1 MTVPYWLDQSKQ
13 NPPIEADIVIIGG
26 GIMGVSLL
34 YWLSKHKDIKV
45 VLLEKNRLASAAS
58 GRNAGFLIAG
68 LAEHYNR
75 AREHLGKTKAKQIW
89 QLSLDNHQL
98 LREEIIEKNKVEC
111 EYQKCGSYLL
121 ACSEVE
127 SKEIKETVELLNQ
140 DGFEVELINER
151 KINQLLKSQRFHSA
165 CFSPKDGALNPVK
178 LIKGIGDIIKSH
190 DNIFEEHEV
199 MDLEMAKDSKV
210 KIRTNQRTFLSQMV
224 VLATNA
230 YSRSLFGVFKDL
242 VIPTRGQILA
252 TEPVK
257 EKLFDQKI
265 VYADWG
271 YEYFR
276 QVLDG
281 TILLGGFRQLY
292 SDVEIGFSDETT
304 SEIQEGLY
312 KFLIEH
318 FPQLDKIKITH
329 RWAGVMGFS
338 KDGLPLVGA
347 LPQAPFVIC
356 AVGFTG
362 HGMGFAFGL
371 ARGLAEY
378 LIQGKTS
385 YPLDI
390 FSLKRV
396 L

>member
-1 MTVPYWLDQSKQ
+1 
-13 NPPIEADIVIIGG
+13 
-26 GIMGVSLL
+26 
-34 YWLSKHKDIKV
+34 
-45 VLLEKNRLASAAS
+45 
-58 GRNAGFLIAG
+58 
-68 LAEHYNR
+68 
-75 AREHLGKTKAKQIW
+75 
-89 QLSLDNHQL
+89 
-98 LREEIIEKNKVEC
+98 
-111 EYQKCGSYLL
+111 
-121 ACSEVE
+121 
-127 SKEIKETVELLNQ
+127 
-140 DGFEVELINER
+140 
-151 KINQLLKSQRFHSA
+151 
-165 CFSPKDGALNPVK
+165 
-178 LIKGIGDIIKSH
+178 
-190 DNIFEEHEV
+190 
-199 MDLEMAKDSKV
+199 
-210 KIRTNQRTFLSQMV
+210 
-224 VLATNA
+224 
-230 YSRSLFGVFKDL
+230 KDL

-276 QVLDG
+276 QLLDG

-292 SDVEIGFSDETT
+292 SDTEIGFSDETT

-318 FPQLDKIKITH
+318 FPQLNKIKITH

-347 LPQAPFVIC
+347 LPQAPFVIS

-371 ARGLAEY
+371 AKGLAEY
-378 LIQGKTS
+378 LTGGKTS

>member
-13 NPPIEADIVIIGG
+13 NPEVEVDIAIIGG
-26 GIMGVSLL
+26 GIMGVSLF
-34 YWLSKHKDIKV
+34 YWLSKHKDIRV
-45 VLLEKNRLASAAS
+45 ILLEKNRLASAAS

-75 AREHLGKTKAKQIW
+75 AREHLGKDKAKKIW
-89 QLSLDNHQL
+89 QLSLDNHEL

-111 EYQKCGSYLL
+111 EYQKCGSYVL

-127 SKEIKETVELLNQ
+127 SKEIEKTVELLNQ
-140 DGFEVELINER
+140 DGFEVELINEKR
-151 KINQLLKSQRFHSA
+151 INQLLKSRRFHNG
-165 CFSPKDGALNPVK
+165 CFNPKDGALNPVK
-178 LIKGIGDIIKSH
+178 LIRGIADITKLNDCIL
-190 DNIFEEHEV
+190 EEHEV
-199 MDLEMAKDSKV
+199 MDLEMEQSSKV
-210 KIRTNQRTFLSQMV
+210 KIRTNHRTFLAQMV

-230 YSRSLFGVFKDL
+230 YSKTLFSMFKDL
-242 VIPTRGQILA
+242 VVPTRGQMLA

-257 EKLFDQKI
+257 EKMFDQKI
-265 VYADWG
+265 VYADYG

-276 QVLDG
+276 QLWDG
-281 TILLGGFRQLY
+281 TILLGGFRQPY
-292 SDVEIGFSDETT
+292 SDIEIGFSDETT

-312 KFLIEH
+312 KFLVDY

-347 LPQAPFVIC
+347 LPYAPFVIC

-371 ARGLAEY
+371 AKGLAEH
-378 LIQGKTS
+378 LVEGKTS

-390 FSLKRV
+390 FSLKRI

>member
-13 NPPIEADIVIIGG
+13 NPPIEADIAIIGG
-26 GIMGVSLL
+26 GIMGASLL

-45 VLLEKNRLASAAS
+45 ILLEKSRLASAAS

-75 AREHLGKTKAKQIW
+75 SREHLGKAKSKQIW
-89 QLSLDNHQL
+89 QLSLDNHRL
-98 LREEIIEKNKVEC
+98 LREEIIERNKLEC

-140 DGFEVELINER
+140 DGFEVELIDER
-151 KINQLLKSQRFHSA
+151 KINQLLKSQRFHNA
-165 CFSPKDGALNPVK
+165 CFSPKDGALNPVR
-178 LIKGIGDIIKSH
+178 LIEGIRAIIKS
-190 DNIFEEHEV
+190 DTNIFEEHEV
-199 MDLEMAKDSKV
+199 IDLEMVENSKV
-210 KIRTNQRTFLSQMV
+210 KIRTNHRTFLAQMV

-276 QVLDG
+276 QLLDG

-292 SDVEIGFSDETT
+292 SDTEIGFSDETT

-318 FPQLDKIKITH
+318 FPQLNKIKITH

-347 LPQAPFVIC
+347 LPQAPFVIS

-371 ARGLAEY
+371 AKGLAEY
-378 LIQGKTS
+378 LTGGKTS

>member
-1 MTVPYWLDQSKQ
+1 MTVPYWFDQSKQ
-13 NPPIEADIVIIGG
+13 NPPVEADIAIIGG

-34 YWLSKHKDIKV
+34 YWLSKNKDIKV

-75 AREHLGKTKAKQIW
+75 AREHLGKIKARQIW

-98 LREEIIEKNKVEC
+98 LREEIIEKNKLEC
-111 EYQKCGSYLL
+111 EYQRCGSYLL

-151 KINQLLKSQRFHSA
+151 KINQLLKSQRFHNA

-178 LIKGIGDIIKSH
+178 LIEGIKDIIKSN

-199 MDLEMAKDSKV
+199 MDLEMTGNSKV
-210 KIRTNQRTFLSQMV
+210 KIRTNQRTFLAQMV

-265 VYADWG
+265 IYADWG

-276 QVLDG
+276 QLLDG

-292 SDVEIGFSDETT
+292 SDTEIGFSDETT
-304 SEIQEGLY
+304 PEIQEGLY

-318 FPQLDKIKITH
+318 FPQLDKIKMTH

-362 HGMGFAFGL
+362 HGLGFAFGL
-371 ARGLAEY
+371 AKGLAEY